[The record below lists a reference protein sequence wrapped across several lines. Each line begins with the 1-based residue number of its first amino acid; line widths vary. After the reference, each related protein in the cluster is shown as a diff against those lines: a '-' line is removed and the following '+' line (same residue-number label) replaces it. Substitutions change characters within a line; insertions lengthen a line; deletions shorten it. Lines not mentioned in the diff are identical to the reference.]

1 MNNMNNRDLAKEAMS
16 LNLFGRSRLIAIA
29 GKGCVKCGG
38 PAVDFR
44 DEISRKEYG
53 ISGLCQCR
61 QDSIFGTED

>member
-1 MNNMNNRDLAKEAMS
+1 MNNMNNLDLAKEAMS

-44 DEISRKEYG
+44 DEISHKEYG
-53 ISGLCQCR
+53 ISGFCQEC
-61 QDSIFGTED
+61 QDEIFGAEE